1 MGGVLQQ
8 GTMIVD
14 DLTAMD
20 DHPGLNGA
28 QMGGKKASAAKKT
41 AAKKTVAAKKPAAKK
56 TAVAK
61 KPAASNKK

>member
-1 MGGVLQQ
+1 MDLSKNNCALTIDLVDVRVL
-8 GTMIVD
+8 
-14 DLTAMD
+14 LR
-20 DHPGLNGA
+20 PGA